1 MSFGAAAFVGEKTTK
16 VRMGESR
23 RLWLAGF
30 IETTLRSHKVA
41 VDGALTRDEFKRIDG
56 EIYFLRGVLDDLS
69 KVVE

>member
-1 MSFGAAAFVGEKTTK
+1 MIGAAAFVGEQTTK

-30 IETTLRSHKVA
+30 IETTLKSHKAA
-41 VDGALTRDEFKRIDG
+41 VDGALTRVEFKRIDE
-56 EIYFLRGVLDDLS
+56 EIYFLRGVLADLA

>member
-1 MSFGAAAFVGEKTTK
+1 MSFGAAVFVGEQTTK

-30 IETTLRSHKVA
+30 IEVTLKSHRAA
-41 VDGALTRDEFKRIDG
+41 VEGALTRDEFKRIDG
-56 EIYFLRGVLDDLS
+56 EIYFLSGVLVDLA